1 MALVDGL
8 LAEYDREM
16 HTTRRVLERA
26 PERDFAW
33 QPHAKSFTLGQL
45 ATHLA
50 TIPHWGVAVLTEP
63 GFDLAAGGG
72 QPAPLLAT
80 TAELLAT
87 FDRHV
92 AATRAALADRT
103 DADLLAPW
111 TLRRGDQVVFT
122 LPRAGVL
129 RSFILSHMIHHRGQL
144 SVYLRLRD
152 VPVPSIYGPS
162 ADEAAF

>member
-8 LAEYDREM
+8 LAEYDHEM
-16 HTTRRVLERA
+16 RTTRRVLERA
-26 PERDFAW
+26 PEQDFGW
-33 QPHAKSFTLGQL
+33 KPHDKSFTLGQL

-50 TIPHWGVAVLTEP
+50 TIPHWGVTILTAPE
-63 GFDLAAGGG
+63 FDLAAGG
-72 QPAPLLAT
+72 QPAASLAT
-80 TAELLAT
+80 LADVLAT

-92 AATRAALADRT
+92 AATRAALAERGDQ
-103 DADLLAPW
+103 DLAAPW
-111 TLRRGDQVVFT
+111 TLRRGDHVVFT

-144 SVYLRLRD
+144 SVYLRLLN

-162 ADEAAF
+162 ADEGAF